1 MRSKVCKL
9 IIHLLRLMIM
19 KNFAK
24 LTALLTFATIGVLFL
39 TVSCQKANDESALTA
54 DLKSSTTTTVDPV
67 NCNCV
72 IDPLPTVN
80 ETETAML
87 IFMREEEKLARDV
100 YQVMSGLYS
109 QPIFKNI
116 AKSEQKHMDQ
126 VLCLLQY
133 YNIPDPASA
142 EVGVFTNTDLQ
153 ALYDALIAQGSVSL
167 VEALKVGATIED
179 KDIFDLT
186 EEMMLTANPA
196 IINVFTNLACASGNH
211 MRSFSALLLKKGV
224 TYVPQ
229 FISQEEYDAIIGT
242 PAQSCGGL

>member
-1 MRSKVCKL
+1 
-9 IIHLLRLMIM
+9 M
-19 KNFAK
+19 KKIAK
-24 LTALLTFATIGVLFL
+24 LPALLTFATIGVLFL
-39 TVSCQKANDESALTA
+39 TVSCQKENDDAATTA
-54 DLKSSTTTTVDPV
+54 DLKSSTSTTVNPV

-72 IDPLPTVN
+72 IDPSPTVN

-109 QPIFKNI
+109 QPVFRNI

-133 YNIPDPASA
+133 YNIPDPAST
-142 EVGVFTNTDLQ
+142 ETGVFTNSDLQ
-153 ALYDALIAQGSVSL
+153 ALYDTLVAQGSVSL

-179 KDIFDLT
+179 KDIYDLT
-186 EEMMLTANPA
+186 EEMALTENPA

-211 MRSFSALLLKKGV
+211 IRSFSALLLKQGV

-229 FISQEEYDAIIGT
+229 FITQEEYDAIIGS
-242 PAQSCGGL
+242 PAQSCGGM